1 MTLSDQLSTHY
12 LANKRW
18 DWQKVLASGYFF
30 NYSLRNEWQPEG
42 RIKNQESRIKNQLQL
57 VKRLT
62 GDRQLL
68 LTSLKKTKHGYKFEN
83 NPLKRYLAVIPC

>member
-1 MTLSDQLSTHY
+1 MTLTDQLSTHY

-18 DWQKVLASGYFF
+18 DWQKVLARGYFL

-42 RIKNQESRIKNQLQL
+42 RIKNQLQL

-62 GDRQLL
+62 EREPSMDIN
-68 LTSLKKTKHGYKFEN
+68 LKTT
-83 NPLKRYLAVIPC
+83 P

>member
-1 MTLSDQLSTHY
+1 MTLTDQLSIHY

-18 DWQKVLASGYFF
+18 DWQKVLARGYFF
-30 NYSLRNEWQPEG
+30 NYLLRNEWQPEG
-42 RIKNQESRIKNQLQL
+42 RIKNQLQL

-68 LTSLKKTKHGYKFEN
+68 LTSLKRTKHGYKFEN
-83 NPLKRYLAVIPC
+83 NSLKRYLAVIPC

>member
-1 MTLSDQLSTHY
+1 MTLTDQLSTHY

-18 DWQKVLASGYFF
+18 DWQKVLARGYFL

-42 RIKNQESRIKNQLQL
+42 RIKNQLQL

-68 LTSLKKTKHGYKFEN
+68 LTSLKKTMHGHKFEN
-83 NPLKRYLAVIPC
+83 NSLKRYLAVIPC

>member
-1 MTLSDQLSTHY
+1 MTLTDQLSTHY

-18 DWQKVLASGYFF
+18 DWQKVLARGYFF

-42 RIKNQESRIKNQLQL
+42 RIKNQLQL

-68 LTSLKKTKHGYKFEN
+68 LTSLRETKHGHKFEN
-83 NPLKRYLAVIPC
+83 NSLKRYLAVIPC

>member
-1 MTLSDQLSTHY
+1 MTLTDQLSTHY
-12 LANKRW
+12 LANKIW
-18 DWQKVLASGYFF
+18 DWQKVLARGYFF
-30 NYSLRNEWQPEG
+30 NYSLRNERQPEG
-42 RIKNQESRIKNQLQL
+42 RIKNQLQL

-83 NPLKRYLAVIPC
+83 NSLKRYLAVIPC

>member
-1 MTLSDQLSTHY
+1 MTLTDQLSTHY

-18 DWQKVLASGYFF
+18 DWQKGLARGYFF

-42 RIKNQESRIKNQLQL
+42 RIKNQLQL

-68 LTSLKKTKHGYKFEN
+68 LTSLRETKHGYKFEN
-83 NPLKRYLAVIPC
+83 NSLKRYLAVIPC

>member
-1 MTLSDQLSTHY
+1 MTLTDQLSTHY

-18 DWQKVLASGYFF
+18 DWQKGLARGYFF

-42 RIKNQESRIKNQLQL
+42 RIKNQLQL

-68 LTSLKKTKHGYKFEN
+68 LTSSKKTKHGHEFEN
-83 NPLKRYLAVIPC
+83 NSLKRYLAVIPC